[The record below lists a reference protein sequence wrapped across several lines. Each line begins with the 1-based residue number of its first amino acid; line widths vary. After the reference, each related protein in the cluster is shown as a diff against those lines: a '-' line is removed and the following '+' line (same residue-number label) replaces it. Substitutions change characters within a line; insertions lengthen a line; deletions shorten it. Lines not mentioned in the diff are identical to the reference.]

1 MTSPS
6 PSEQPP
12 PSLRGEWPWVAAVA
26 AWFGVV
32 FVLTGAWRDVPVI
45 DDWTYAW
52 SVEQLLRHG
61 QLRVLDWSAVYPL
74 GHAVWGAGW
83 SAAFGFSF
91 VTLRVSTLALAAVAC
106 GATYFLLRELQ
117 TPPRVAMLGV
127 ATLAVSPV
135 FVLLSSS
142 FMTDVPFVAFT
153 LLALLGYVRAIQRGD
168 ARWVWWAGLWACLS
182 CLDRQVGVLTPVAAV
197 PLLVWPPQ
205 GVRRR
210 SVVSALVVTWGA
222 MIVGAVA
229 IGLSIGATGEMRK
242 LADALGWLQSLPL
255 RSYAAYTFY
264 VLTSVAFYVLP
275 ALLPLALHREAW
287 RRGALAIAAV
297 VAGVAVFGAAGEVP
311 VPLRPNGTW
320 TLRELGG
327 ARQLVAGEFP
337 LGDLPWLVP
346 VLRAAGLFALA
357 VAGLAVWRAA
367 RAIRGGVALRTLD
380 PRTPVLVYLVAYLAL
395 VNVLWFFNDRY
406 VLVLLPVAI
415 VLGLSS
421 LPSGRAGVRLG
432 GALAA
437 AYAVVAIVGT
447 RDTLRFNDEVRAARQ
462 ALVDGGVALADI
474 DAGYVWNGW
483 TLYAHPEN
491 LHPGQTA
498 DDVPWITARRPLP
511 YRIAKAPTDGYDVV
525 RRIEWVG
532 DFAWPG
538 PDHLVVLRRRETPAA
553 PVIR

>member
-1 MTSPS
+1 MTSP
-6 PSEQPP
+6 PLE
-12 PSLRGEWPWVAAVA
+12 PSLPSFRREWPWVAAVA

-52 SVEQLLRHG
+52 SVEQLLRDG
-61 QLRVLDWSAVYPL
+61 RLRVLDWSAVYPL

-91 VTLRVSTLALAAVAC
+91 ATLRVSTLVLAAVAS

-117 TPPRVAMLGV
+117 TPTRVAMLGA

-153 LLALLGYVRAIQRGD
+153 VLALLGYVRAIRRGD
-168 ARWVWWAGLWACLS
+168 VRWVWWAGLWACLS
-182 CLDRQVGVLTPVAAV
+182 CLDRQVGVLTPVAAL
-197 PLLVWPPQ
+197 PLLVHPPR
-205 GVRRR
+205 GVRRGQ
-210 SVVSALVVTWGA
+210 VVAAVVVTWGV
-222 MIVGAVA
+222 MGAGAAA
-229 IGLSIGATGEMRK
+229 IGLAIGATGEMRK

-255 RSYAAYTFY
+255 RTYAAYTLY

-275 ALLPLALHREAW
+275 ALVPLALHRDAW
-287 RRGALAIAAV
+287 RRGGLALVAVLAGAV
-297 VAGVAVFGAAGEVP
+297 VLAVAGEVP

-337 LGDLPWLVP
+337 SADLPWFVP
-346 VLRAAGLFALA
+346 GLRVAGLFALA
-357 VAGLAVWRAA
+357 AAALAVWHAV
-367 RAIRGGVALRTLD
+367 RAIRGAASLRTLD
-380 PRTPVLVYLVAYLAL
+380 PRTPLLVYLIAYLAL

-432 GALAA
+432 GAVAA
-437 AYAVVAIVGT
+437 AYAVVAVIGT

-462 ALVDGGVALADI
+462 ALVEGGVALADI

-491 LHPGQTA
+491 LHRGETA
-498 DDVPWITARRPLP
+498 EDVPWITARRPLP
-511 YRIAKAPTDGYDVV
+511 FRIAKAPTEGYDVV
-525 RRIEWVG
+525 RRIEWAG

-538 PDHLVVLRRRETPAA
+538 PDSLVVLRRRDSPAA
-553 PVIR
+553 PPAR